1 MKTTRKIGVVTALLL
16 SLAFASQAQTQP
28 QSSSPSSSS
37 TDKFRLSV
45 GPEAGL
51 PVGNFHDAYGSYFG
65 GSVQGELP
73 VVKNL
78 SVILNAGYNDFLVK
92 DGVPSRN
99 LSTLPVKAGLR
110 YYFLP
115 DLLYVQ
121 GEAGTAIL
129 LNKNDIG
136 ADKSADF
143 AYAGSVG
150 VLIPLAKKN
159 YLDVGVRWQGQSSYF
174 DNGTAAN
181 FLGLRVAYTLGF

>member
-16 SLAFASQAQTQP
+16 SLAVASQAQTQP
-28 QSSSPSSSS
+28 QQSSPSSSS
-37 TDKFRLSV
+37 DKFRLSI

-51 PVGNFHDAYGSYFG
+51 PVGSFHDAYGSFFG

-78 SVILNAGYNDFLVK
+78 SVILNAGYNDFIVK
-92 DGVPSRN
+92 DGVPLKN

-115 DLLYVQ
+115 DFLYVQ
-121 GEAGTAIL
+121 GEAGTSIL
-129 LNKNDIG
+129 LNKNDLA

-150 VLIPLAKKN
+150 VLIPIAKKN
-159 YLDVGVRWQGQSSYF
+159 YIDVGVRWQGQSSYWN
-174 DNGTAAN
+174 NGSSMN
-181 FLGLRVAYTLGF
+181 FLGLRAAYTLGF

>member
-16 SLAFASQAQTQP
+16 SLAVASQAQTQP
-28 QSSSPSSSS
+28 QPSPSSSS
-37 TDKFRLSV
+37 DKFRLSV

-51 PVGNFHDAYGSYFG
+51 PVGSFHDAYGSYFG

-78 SVILNAGYNDFLVK
+78 SVILNAGYNDFIVK
-92 DGVPSRN
+92 DGVPLKN
-99 LSTLPVKAGLR
+99 LSTLPIKAGLR

-121 GEAGTAIL
+121 GEAGTSIL
-129 LNKNDIG
+129 LNKNDVL

-159 YLDVGVRWQGQSSYF
+159 YLDVGVRWQGQSSYY
-174 DNGTAAN
+174 DNGSAAN